1 MWTLVLL
8 LSTGQQVQ
16 ANYPTQQACEAK
28 RQEYVIQMSQTSSY
42 LNGLMG
48 ALQSK
53 VRGEELALVK
63 SRLKAQY
70 PKARVDQ
77 TFTINTANCLSF

>member
-16 ANYPTQQACEAK
+16 ANYPTQQACETK

-42 LNGLMG
+42 LNELSA
-48 ALQSK
+48 ALSAK
-53 VRGEELALVK
+53 VRGDDLSLVQ
-63 SRLKAQY
+63 SQLKVRY